1 MPISRLEQDA
11 GMQLGRATEISR
23 DEMKFNRF
31 IVRLRSKFNDLFF
44 DLLKKQ
50 LILKGIIAPE
60 DWGTIE
66 QTLIFDFTQDSYYAE
81 IKNTEMIS
89 FRVDLLSNMTDY
101 IGKYY
106 SSKWIM
112 TNLLKFTE
120 DEMKQMKKEIL
131 EEKKDP
137 VFKEPVED
145 DEM

>member
-1 MPISRLEQDA
+1 
-11 GMQLGRATEISR
+11 
-23 DEMKFNRF
+23 MKFNRF

-120 DEMKQMKKEIL
+120 DEMKQMKKEMSDVSL
-131 EEKKDP
+131 FSFWAQAGLGPGTSAQDFGSLGKGDLGNSL
-137 VFKEPVED
+137 
-145 DEM
+145 

>member
-1 MPISRLEQDA
+1 
-11 GMQLGRATEISR
+11 
-23 DEMKFNRF
+23 MKFNRF

-60 DWGTIE
+60 DWGAIE

-106 SSKWIM
+106 SSK
-112 TNLLKFTE
+112 
-120 DEMKQMKKEIL
+120 
-131 EEKKDP
+131 
-137 VFKEPVED
+137 
-145 DEM
+145 